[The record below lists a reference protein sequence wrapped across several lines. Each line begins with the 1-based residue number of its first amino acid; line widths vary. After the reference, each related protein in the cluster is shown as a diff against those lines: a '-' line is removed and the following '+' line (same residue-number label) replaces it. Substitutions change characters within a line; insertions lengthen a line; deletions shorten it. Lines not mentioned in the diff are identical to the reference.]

1 MTTHKYFVIIIKI
14 HGEQLMKTIKIR
26 VTKEIEQINTCTVTD
41 KEYEEI
47 NNGHIILEDILWQ
60 CNEENC
66 KVELIK

>member
-1 MTTHKYFVIIIKI
+1 
-14 HGEQLMKTIKIR
+14 MKTIKIR